1 MILETGEYT
10 LDRAALVKHAEKAM
24 YNLALIQIKED
35 IIKGGEYILTAQ
47 DLLEFIVT
55 VPCSILNEKTPEGFK
70 TAHHSVIT
78 LTYKQD

>member
-10 LDRAALVKHAEKAM
+10 LDRAALVNYAEKTM
-24 YNLALIQIKED
+24 HYLAKLQMKND

-47 DLLEFIVT
+47 DLLEYIVA
-55 VPCSILNEKTPEGFK
+55 VPVRLLNEKTPEGYIL
-70 TAHHSVIT
+70 AHHSIIT